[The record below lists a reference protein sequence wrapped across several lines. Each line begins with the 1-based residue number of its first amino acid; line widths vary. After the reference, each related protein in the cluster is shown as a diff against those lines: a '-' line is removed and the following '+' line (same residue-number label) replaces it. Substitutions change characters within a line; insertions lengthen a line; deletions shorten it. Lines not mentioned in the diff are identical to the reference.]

1 MCNTRVEPMSNLF
14 LSPSA
19 TGHFIEEVYCVF
31 NHCMLYEVRADLTPH
46 RSALDTI
53 DPGTP
58 TTGQLMGICCVT
70 QSNPTNAIDLRA
82 LSDGDVIMVAA
93 LVVNNNNKQL
103 FLSCEKEFSA

>member
-1 MCNTRVEPMSNLF
+1 
-14 LSPSA
+14 
-19 TGHFIEEVYCVF
+19 
-31 NHCMLYEVRADLTPH
+31 MLYEVRADLTPH
-46 RSALDTI
+46 RSALDNI

-103 FLSCEKEFSA
+103 FLSCEKEFFCVTVSNLSDLVIVEAVHTKH